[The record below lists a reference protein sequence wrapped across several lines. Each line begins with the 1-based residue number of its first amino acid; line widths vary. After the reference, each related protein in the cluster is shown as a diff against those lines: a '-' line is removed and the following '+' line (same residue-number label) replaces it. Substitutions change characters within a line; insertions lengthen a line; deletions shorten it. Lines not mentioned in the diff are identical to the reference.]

1 MSVDPMKYLA
11 QVLNPRKSVF
21 DKSRRDVTLDLT
33 DLAEN
38 KINPGEFFEENF
50 ITKGME
56 QLYEAVFRRL
66 EGKLDDGIFK
76 LTQAMGGGKTHN
88 MISMGLLSKYPEFRD
103 KVMGSVYQTS
113 FKGAARVV
121 SFSGRQNPDEGIWGD
136 IATQLGKRDDFK
148 KFFSSGL
155 KAPGQ
160 GDWIGL
166 LQGEPTVIIL
176 DELPPYFQNAAT
188 QPVGAGTLADVTTT
202 ALSNLLVAVGKKELT
217 NVALIISDLSAS
229 YEKGS
234 SQLQNAIADFEK
246 ETKRSARNFTP
257 VQQNTDELY
266 HILRKRIFE
275 NDADEA
281 VIQEIAESYAKE
293 LERINKMD
301 LTNDSPQQLNAAIK
315 HSYPFHPSIRELYAR
330 FKENPG
336 FMQTR
341 GLIRLMRTVVANMYD
356 EENGWADQTPLIHAY
371 DIDPNDSDT
380 LTELTGINDK
390 LSNAISHD
398 IASGG
403 DASAEKLSTELA
415 NNLPLKAARLIF
427 MASLSNVQG
436 GTKGLKQTEI
446 ASFLAEPGAGD
457 LASLKSTVLPELRE
471 RSWYL
476 HADNSGNLLYKNVQN
491 ISAKVNSYRNSYN
504 REAIKK
510 EIVKKLT
517 DIFTP
522 NLKDCYQKLFVLPAV
537 DEIQIEKEKVSLIIF
552 EPDTSGKLNPNL
564 QELYDNERLKNR
576 MMFLTGDHQSMENI
590 YENARGIKATDAA
603 LVELQQEKVPAND
616 PQMEE
621 ARTLLETYQFK
632 FYSAVQNI
640 FTKLYYPTK
649 RGLTDATIQLKFESN
664 KYEGEDQIK
673 KTLAEKRKF
682 TTETSNETFIKKI
695 EAKLFGG
702 QKSLPWTDILQNSA
716 MMPDWDWHHPN
727 ALEVARLDQLRKDLW
742 RENGNWIEKG
752 PFPKPQTK
760 VEVRE
765 IKRDPATGKAQ
776 LNIKPVHGDA
786 VHYNYGKGVSDTCPK
801 VDLHQPF
808 ETDDMEV
815 EFLCVDSKKEHET
828 GEPFLWI
835 NKITL
840 QYKFI
845 PQGGETLMEV
855 KVAPSNAEIR
865 YSTDGSDPL
874 TNGGVY
880 EEAFRVKP
888 GQIIQVIGV
897 KDKYLSEVL
906 QTKAPAES
914 GKVEVDKSLP
924 LRWKHPIKRGATSE
938 SFKLLTALKKHR
950 ATLLGVEVASQAG
963 EHWMQLSSD
972 SASKYPAEK
981 AEEFL
986 NFIQDNAAE
995 GSELSLDIAELKF
1008 ETGQYFLDLI
1018 KELKLDYKDEEIEQK
1033 Q

>member
-1 MSVDPMKYLA
+1 MKYLS
-11 QVLNPRKSVF
+11 QVLTPRSSVF

-38 KINPGEFFEENF
+38 NIDPLEFFSENY
-50 ITKGME
+50 ITQGME
-56 QLYEAVFRRL
+56 QLYEAVFKRL

-88 MISMGLLSKYPEFRD
+88 MITMGLLAKYPEFRE
-103 KVMGSVYQTS
+103 KAMGSIYQTA
-113 FKGAARVV
+113 FRGAARVV

-136 IATQLGKRDDFK
+136 IAKQLGKRDDFK

-160 GDWIGL
+160 GDWIAL
-166 LQGEPTVIIL
+166 LQGEPTLIIL
-176 DELPPYFQNAAT
+176 DELPPYFQNAST

-234 SQLQNAIADFEK
+234 SQLQSAIADFEK
-246 ETKRSARNFTP
+246 ETRRSARNFTP

-266 HILRKRIFE
+266 HILRKRIFKNE
-275 NDADEA
+275 ADEK
-281 VIQEIAESYAKE
+281 VTVQIAEDYANE

-301 LTNDSPQQLNAAIK
+301 LTNDSPQHLNSAIK
-315 HSYPFHPSIRELYAR
+315 NSYPFHPSIRELYAR

-356 EENGWADQTPLIHAY
+356 EKNGWADQTPMIHAY

-403 DASAEKLSTELA
+403 DASAEKLSKKLA
-415 NNLPLKAARLIF
+415 NSLPLKAARLIF
-427 MASLSNVQG
+427 MSSLSNVQG

-446 ASFLAEPGAGD
+446 ASFLAEPGSD
-457 LASLKSTVLPELRE
+457 LASLNSTILPELRE

-491 ISAKVNSYRNSYN
+491 ISAKVNAYRNSYN

-522 NLKDCYQKLFVLPAV
+522 TLKDCYQKLFVLPAI
-537 DEIQIEKEKVSLIIF
+537 DEIQVEKDKVSLVIF
-552 EPDTSGKLNPNL
+552 EPDSSGQLNASL
-564 QELYDNERLKNR
+564 QELYNNERLKNR

-590 YENARGIKATDAA
+590 YENARGIKATEAA
-603 LVELQQEKVPAND
+603 IAELQQEKVPTND

-673 KTLAEKRKF
+673 KTLVEKRKF
-682 TTETSNETFIKKI
+682 TTETNTETFIKKM

-702 QKSLPWTDILQNSA
+702 QKSLPWADLLQNAA

-727 ALEVARLDQLRKDLW
+727 ALEDARLDQLRKDLW

-752 PFPKPQTK
+752 PFEKPQTK

-776 LNIKPVHGDA
+776 LNIKAIHGDK
-786 VHYNYGKGVSDTCPK
+786 VHYNYGKGVSETCATA
-801 VDLHQPF
+801 DLHEPF
-808 ETDDMEV
+808 ESDDMEV
-815 EFLCVDSKKEHET
+815 EFLCVDSREEHET
-828 GEPFLWI
+828 GDPYLWI

-855 KVAPSNAEIR
+855 EVAPPTAEIR

-874 TNGGVY
+874 TNGGIY

-888 GQIIQVIGV
+888 GEIIQVVGV
-897 KDKYLSEVL
+897 KGKYHSDVL

-914 GKVEVDKSLP
+914 GKVEVDKALP
-924 LRWKHPIKRGATSE
+924 LRWKHSMKSGTTSE
-938 SFKLLTALKKHR
+938 SFKLIGTLKKHH
-950 ATLLGVEVASQAG
+950 ATLLGVEVASQRDDR
-963 EHWMQLSSD
+963 WMQLSAD
-972 SASKYPAEK
+972 SATKYNAEK

-986 NFIQDNAAE
+986 NFIQENAAE
-995 GSELSLDIAELKF
+995 GSELSLDITELKF

-1018 KELKLDYKDEEIEQK
+1018 KDLKLDYQDEEIEQK